1 MDACRAE
8 LTFEPGEISTRRMVV
23 AESAGRVAGFYS
35 VDGEPPEGGLGNMW
49 VEPGSI
55 GTGLGRVLWEHA
67 MRAGRQA
74 GFASLRIDADPH
86 AEGFY
91 RAMGAELIG

>member
-1 MDACRAE
+1 
-8 LTFEPGEISTRRMVV
+8 VV
-23 AESAGRVAGFYS
+23 ES
-35 VDGEPPEGGLGNMW
+35 
-49 VEPGSI
+49 GSI

-91 RAMGAELIG
+91 RAMGAELIGATASASVPGRMLPLLRVELSETAQASGGSSPVRS